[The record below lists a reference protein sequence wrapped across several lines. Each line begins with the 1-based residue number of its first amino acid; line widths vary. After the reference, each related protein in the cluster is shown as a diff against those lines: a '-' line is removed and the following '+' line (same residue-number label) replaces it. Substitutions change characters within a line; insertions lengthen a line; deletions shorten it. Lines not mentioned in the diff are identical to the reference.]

1 MVKMLKMLQTG
12 QTSFDSY
19 LNELGKYYRGDSRY
33 KRLRNGQIAAVQDFQ
48 EPYPTPA
55 STESLVLAFME
66 LLNRYVYPQ
75 IQGRAKFT
83 LQFKLKTDDD
93 ITDITL
99 TKAIMLT
106 YADGTLIPKELI
118 FQEIYKAVMA
128 QAENY
133 GVSEVLAVCVRS
145 YSDGCLDMNL
155 VRFPTKEESDL
166 SIKNT
171 FYKYYQINN
180 LKNASWSKNQTKKA
194 RYNTYITKDTQ
205 VLKNKTKFMVADLE
219 TIPYK
224 IGENDENKRHSE
236 RKACGLRSPE

>member
-1 MVKMLKMLQTG
+1 
-12 QTSFDSY
+12 
-19 LNELGKYYRGDSRY
+19 
-33 KRLRNGQIAAVQDFQ
+33 
-48 EPYPTPA
+48 
-55 STESLVLAFME
+55 
-66 LLNRYVYPQ
+66 
-75 IQGRAKFT
+75 
-83 LQFKLKTDDD
+83 
-93 ITDITL
+93 
-99 TKAIMLT
+99 
-106 YADGTLIPKELI
+106 
-118 FQEIYKAVMA
+118 
-128 QAENY
+128 
-133 GVSEVLAVCVRS
+133 
-145 YSDGCLDMNL
+145 MNL